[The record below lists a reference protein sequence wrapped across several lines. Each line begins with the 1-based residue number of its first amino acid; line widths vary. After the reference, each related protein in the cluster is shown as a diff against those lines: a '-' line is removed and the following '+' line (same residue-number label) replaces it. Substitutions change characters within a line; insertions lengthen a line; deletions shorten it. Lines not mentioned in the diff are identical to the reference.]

1 MVKYHFITFATPDH
15 LSFAENNVKSALEV
29 GGFDTAKIYT
39 MNDIDSYFKTKN
51 SYILKNPRGNG
62 YWLWKPYIIK
72 KHLLEIDNGDII
84 CYNDSRY
91 QWLKNVRE
99 LEFSLSEK
107 NIGIFIN
114 KPNDGVHY
122 EKKWCKFDA
131 LAIMNIPPGQFRKYV
146 KNTYQAWAGL
156 ILIRKSFNSMN
167 FIGEWLTY
175 CKDPRIITDDKSIF
189 GPEDKEFK
197 ENRHDQ
203 TVLSLLS
210 KKWEIPRQ
218 KLEDGYILNL
228 RNK

>member
-1 MVKYHFITFATPDH
+1 
-15 LSFAENNVKSALEV
+15 
-29 GGFDTAKIYT
+29 
-39 MNDIDSYFKTKN
+39 
-51 SYILKNPRGNG
+51 
-62 YWLWKPYIIK
+62 
-72 KHLLEIDNGDII
+72 
-84 CYNDSRY
+84 
-91 QWLKNVRE
+91 
-99 LEFSLSEK
+99 
-107 NIGIFIN
+107 
-114 KPNDGVHY
+114 
-122 EKKWCKFDA
+122 
-131 LAIMNIPPGQFRKYV
+131 
-146 KNTYQAWAGL
+146 
-156 ILIRKSFNSMN
+156 MN